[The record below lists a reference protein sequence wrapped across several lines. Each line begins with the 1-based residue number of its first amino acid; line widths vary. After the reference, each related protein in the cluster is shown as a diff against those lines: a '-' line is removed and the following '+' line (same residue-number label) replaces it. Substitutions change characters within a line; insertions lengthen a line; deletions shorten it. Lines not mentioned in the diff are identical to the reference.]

1 MKNRLNFWYG
11 IAAIT
16 IAALAV
22 RVTWVFVARRDFE
35 LQGDDFFY
43 HWQGRA
49 LADGLGFINPFAWRG
64 LDELYPSAAHLPLY
78 SSFLGAV
85 SFVGGTSPLTH
96 RLASCVLGAGAVLVV
111 GLTAR
116 RIAGDRAGLLGAG
129 IAAAYPMLWINDGML
144 ISESMYA
151 LVIAGILL
159 TAYRLWDEPSWT
171 NTIVFGVALGL
182 GLLTR
187 PEAILLGPLI
197 GVPFILAR
205 RPEWRPRLAKIAV
218 AGAIVVAMLA
228 PWLVRNAV
236 KFSEPVYLTSGGGSV
251 LQVANCDSTYTGQF
265 LGYWDINCTTA
276 DRPPATEEQEQLLED
291 SEVPGLVYLLAQ
303 DPSDESI
310 PDAEAREQGL
320 DYIRDHLTR
329 APVVALA
336 RVGRVWGFYRPLEG
350 IDYDVFFERRGRLP
364 SEWGTGMY
372 YVLLALGVYALVV
385 MRRRK
390 KPISPMIAIAIM
402 VTFTVAT
409 SIGITRYRVSADVA
423 LTVLGGVALDAIWRW
438 ITARRQTPA
447 TPEPEPEPVAPNRSA
462 LLRLPRRRDRPA

>member
-1 MKNRLNFWYG
+1 MRSRLTFRSG
-11 IAAIT
+11 LAAIT
-16 IAALAV
+16 LVGLAV
-22 RVTWVFVARRDFE
+22 RVTWVLVARRDFA

-49 LADGLGFINPFAWRG
+49 LADGFGYINPFAWRG

-78 SSFLGAV
+78 SSFLGV
-85 SFVGGTSPLTH
+85 ISFFGGTSPLTH
-96 RLASCVLGAGAVLVV
+96 RLASCVLGAGAVLLV
-111 GLTAR
+111 GLTGR
-116 RIAGDRAGLLGAG
+116 RIAGDRAGLLGAAM
-129 IAAAYPMLWINDGML
+129 AAAYPMLWINDGML

-159 TAYRLWDEPSWT
+159 AAYRLWDDPSWK
-171 NTIVFGVALGL
+171 NTVVFGVALGL

-197 GVPFILAR
+197 GVPFFLAR

-218 AGAIVVAMLA
+218 AGAVVVAMLA

-236 KFSEPVYLTSGGGSV
+236 KFEEPVYLTSGGGSV
-251 LQVANCDSTYTGQF
+251 LQVANCDATYSGRF
-265 LGYWDINCTTA
+265 LGYWDIGCTTA
-276 DRPPATEEQEQLLED
+276 DRPPATKEQEKLLED

-310 PDAEAREQGL
+310 PDAEAREEGIS
-320 DYIRDHLTR
+320 YIRDHLSR

-336 RVGRVWGFYRPLEG
+336 RVGRVWGFYRPTEG
-350 IDYDVFFERRGRLP
+350 IDLDVFFERRGRLP

-372 YVLLALGVYALVV
+372 YVLLALGVYALIV

-390 KPISPMIAIAIM
+390 RPISPMIAIAIM

-423 LTVLGGVALDAIWRW
+423 LTVLGGVALDALWRVVDG
-438 ITARRQTPA
+438 RRRHA
-447 TPEPEPEPVAPNRSA
+447 TPPPPEAEAPAES
-462 LLRLPRRRDRPA
+462 PAAVP